1 VSLCQ
6 LLQPVSFSHKIT
18 AYDILFGLPNL
29 CIADPVLRMLRKGIW
44 GNNEQRR
51 WWELCT
57 GVSSAAKV
65 RKELITDTG

>member
-1 VSLCQ
+1 MTSC
-6 LLQPVSFSHKIT
+6 F
-18 AYDILFGLPNL
+18 ALPTQ
-29 CIADPVLRMLRKGIW
+29 CTADPVLRMLRKGIW

-65 RKELITDTG
+65 RKELITDTGIQTMLKANRPS